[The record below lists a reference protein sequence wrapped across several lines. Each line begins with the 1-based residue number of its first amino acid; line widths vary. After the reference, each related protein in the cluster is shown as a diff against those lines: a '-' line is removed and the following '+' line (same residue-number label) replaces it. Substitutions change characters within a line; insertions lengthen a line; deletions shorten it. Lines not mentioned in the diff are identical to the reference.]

1 MAFPVDSASAQ
12 STEAEDRYV
21 EEKEGTSDNSVEQS
35 EVEQPLRIA
44 FSRQIRGSLTVRC
57 RSL

>member
-1 MAFPVDSASAQ
+1 MDRLTMAFSVDSASAQ

-21 EEKEGTSDNSVEQS
+21 EEKEGTSDNSVELS

-44 FSRQIRGSLTVRC
+44 FSRQEQK
-57 RSL
+57 